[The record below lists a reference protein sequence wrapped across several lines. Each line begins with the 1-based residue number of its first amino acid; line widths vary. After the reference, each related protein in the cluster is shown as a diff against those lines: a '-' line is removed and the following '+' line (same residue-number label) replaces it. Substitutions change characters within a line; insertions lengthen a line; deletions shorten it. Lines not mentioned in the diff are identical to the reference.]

1 MPASRI
7 IVRIEISPSAAQRI
21 PAMCERFGC
30 TQLTLISR
38 LVEWYDRLPD
48 KLQSSLLGLMANS
61 PNTEQELLKHLLGK
75 KK

>member
-1 MPASRI
+1 MPAPRI
-7 IVRIEISPSAAQRI
+7 IVRIEISPAAAQRL

-30 TQLTLISR
+30 TQLTLMSR

-61 PNTEQELLKHLLGK
+61 SATEQMLLNHLLSK